1 MLFHYFEKGVSFR
14 NSSTVFTLTPEGKY
28 LKFVFNNNDRTPSYV
43 PPEQERFHF
52 DSITVLLKLLNDT
65 NNQLNFRLSPNQLLV
80 TNGWR
85 VLHGRTSFT
94 GNRRLIG
101 GYTAM
106 SEFLGKERLL
116 QGIPP
121 EAQ

>member
-52 DSITVLLKLLNDT
+52 DSISILLQLLNDPI
-65 NNQLNFRLSPNQLLV
+65 NQLNFRLSPNQLLV

-85 VLHGRTSFT
+85 EIGR
-94 GNRRLIG
+94 
-101 GYTAM
+101 AHV
-106 SEFLGKERLL
+106 
-116 QGIPP
+116 
-121 EAQ
+121 